1 MRAPMIAW
9 VVVALVSRYAGAD
22 DTRDKYKQAAQLAA
36 DDDNDKALALVEA
49 GLASASKD
57 LQLLELKG
65 TLLLKMR
72 DFEGALAA
80 YQAYI
85 DAGATGANR
94 RAAQKIVAS
103 LHGVKSSSLDLAV
116 TNGPAFVY
124 LDSRTQGT
132 FCTAS
137 PRCTKG
143 MLPGDYKLIVER
155 PGFERWTKHV
165 TVEHDRATKVEVT
178 LIEKP
183 SPITVRVA
191 ESGARITI
199 DGTVHDGAPIAGG
212 DHEVVASLAGYGTV
226 HRRVAAHE
234 GKAVEVDISL
244 AKLVP
249 IKTIATAELS
259 IDDTRV
265 DLEDG
270 GVPVGPGAHV
280 LVAHATGFHDK
291 RVAIPSERASDYTIA
306 AELDP
311 MGALVRIVGAPTGAR
326 LVVDGTAVATAPFT
340 EPVEVAPGAHQI
352 EVRSAG
358 YLPYRDQGAF
368 ATAQTVDLRLTKLRP
383 ESHRNSYIAGASAL
397 GALALGAGFSWL
409 AVHDRNIYDA
419 RAARPGVTLDDSALG
434 TLRSDGE
441 HFALA
446 ADASFAIA
454 AIGAGLTTYLMIR
467 ERHGESSG
475 SLQFGLVPTGASV
488 AGRF

>member
-1 MRAPMIAW
+1 MIAW
-9 VVVALVSRYAGAD
+9 ALVALVGRATAD
-22 DTRDKYKQAAQLAA
+22 DTRDNYKQAAQLAA

-49 GLASASKD
+49 GLATAHKD

-103 LHGVKSSSLDLAV
+103 LHSVKSSSLEIAV
-116 TNGPAFVY
+116 SNGPAFVY

-137 PRCTKG
+137 PDCKKG
-143 MLPGDYKLIVER
+143 VLPGDYKLIVER

-165 TVEHDRATKVEVT
+165 TVERDHTTKVDVA
-178 LIEKP
+178 LVEKP
-183 SPITVRVA
+183 SPITVHVA
-191 ESGARITI
+191 EADARITI
-199 DGTVHDGAPIAGG
+199 DGAAHDGTPIAAG
-212 DHEVVASLAGYGTV
+212 DHEVVASLVGYGTV

-234 GKAVEVDISL
+234 GKAVAVDITL

-249 IKTIATAELS
+249 IKTMAGAELS
-259 IDDTRV
+259 IDDARV
-265 DLEDG
+265 DAEDG

-280 LVAHATGFHDK
+280 LVAHAAGFHDK
-291 RVAIPSERASDYTIA
+291 RVAIPGERATDYTIV
-306 AELDP
+306 AELEP
-311 MGALVRIVGAPTGAR
+311 MGALVRVQGAPAGAR
-326 LVVDGTAVATAPFT
+326 LVVDGTAVATAPFG
-340 EPVEVAPGAHQI
+340 EPVEVSPGAHQI
-352 EVRSAG
+352 EVRTSG

-368 ATAQTVDLRLTKLRP
+368 ATAQTVDLHLTKMRP
-383 ESHRNSYIAGASAL
+383 ESHRNSYIAGASTL

-409 AVHDRNIYDA
+409 AVHDRNIYNA
-419 RAARPGVTLDDSALG
+419 RAALPGVTIQDSALES
-434 TLRSDGE
+434 LKSDGS

-446 ADASFAIA
+446 ADAGFAMA

-467 ERHGESSG
+467 ERHGESLG